1 MPPVLRALR
10 TCLLSMRP
18 MLRVLP
24 VLLAPVVWPM
34 LPGFGCAQA
43 QAQTA
48 TAAFPSRPVRIIV
61 QYPPGGTPDV
71 YGRVMAGELGALW
84 GQPVMVENR
93 TGAAGAIGT
102 DMVAKAVPDGY
113 TLLFAADAPITIS
126 PSLGIRLP
134 YDPIRDLV
142 PVVNVAQGPFT
153 LMVHPSVPARDLRAW
168 LALVRSQ
175 PGKWSYAS
183 SGNGSNQHL
192 AMEWIRTAGH
202 LELTHI
208 PYKGFGQALAD
219 ALSGQVPMLFGGVT
233 ASIGLIQSG
242 KLIGIG
248 VSGSHRV
255 AVLPDVPAIAEEF
268 PGFEVLAW
276 YGFMAPAGTSREI
289 IRKIN
294 ADVLTIVRRPDFRA
308 RLARDGIDAVGNS
321 PEEFAAQI
329 ARDSAQWTK
338 VIKAAG
344 VKPD

>member
-1 MPPVLRALR
+1 V
-10 TCLLSMRP
+10 
-18 MLRVLP
+18 RV
-24 VLLAPVVWPM
+24 V
-34 LPGFGCAQA
+34 
-43 QAQTA
+43 
-48 TAAFPSRPVRIIV
+48 V

-71 YGRVMAGELGALW
+71 YGRIMAGELSTLW
-84 GQPVMVENR
+84 GQPVVVENR

-102 DMVAKAVPDGY
+102 DAVAKASPDGY

-134 YDPIRDLV
+134 YDPVRDLA
-142 PVVNVAQGPFT
+142 PIVNVAQGPFT
-153 LMVHPSVPARDLRAW
+153 LMVHPSVPARDFRTW

-202 LELTHI
+202 LDLTHV
-208 PYKGFGQALAD
+208 PYKGFGQALTD

-248 VSGSHRV
+248 ISGPHRV
-255 AVLPDVPAIAEEF
+255 AALPDVPAIAEEI

-276 YGFMAPAGTSREI
+276 YGFMAPAGTPRDI

-294 ADVLTIVRRPDFRA
+294 ADVLAIVRRPEFRA

-329 ARDSAQWTK
+329 ARDAAQWSK

-344 VKPD
+344 VKAD